1 MTLTLYLLHDSY
13 SSPII
18 CIKVTLVKSLNVCNC
33 YMTVVRLYWSTTAA
47 VHQYSYDY
55 TLSHVDP
62 DKIINNIQHRAR
74 ESWLGFTRVH

>member
-1 MTLTLYLLHDSY
+1 
-13 SSPII
+13 
-18 CIKVTLVKSLNVCNC
+18 
-33 YMTVVRLYWSTTAA
+33 MTVVRLYWSTTAA